1 MLRTEFRRWFA
12 IPSNRVLLIVILLA
26 CIVHLGVRMCAIGN
40 HGFDL
45 DEAATWSLT
54 RSLKNVIP
62 LAITDCHPPLY
73 WILQTLWTGFFGTSE
88 AAFRSLSMG
97 FSLLSFLLLAV
108 CVGDAQASN
117 KTWATLAVASVF
129 CLLPYE
135 IHFSRYARN
144 YTMLVFFCSL
154 FSYLFFRLVVFGE
167 RRYFPY
173 AALVGILAVYTNNV
187 ALMYLVAAVA
197 AGLLAKPSRA
207 NLLVAAKLGLIL
219 AVGWIPWAI
228 VMPIQIVHS
237 MAAVQMFK
245 QSSLW
250 SIVEV
255 PIGKFLAVL
264 NPHPSGLD
272 GPDYGELY
280 GSLIAMPEDL
290 LGWLGLSL
298 AILAF
303 GAILIN
309 LRKMIRN
316 DSIRPFLFQIV
327 IMFIFMAVNP
337 MPVFSQ
343 KTVYQFVFP
352 AVLLL
357 GYSLSELAQTK
368 AKLLS
373 IVFLVSFVA
382 VSLGGFPHQNRGTD
396 WKNLCN
402 QIGQAW
408 EKARSPAL
416 LISPSNE
423 VLSLEYCISRGYC
436 RLLNPVW
443 VSLNLVVTLMP
454 PFDKQLK
461 LNMVTEGN
469 QSGWSLDEKQLA
481 SVVARIQGAEP
492 GATDIFYIREGR
504 GNLSLEWLN
513 KEMGA
518 WTTSRRRF
526 GAMALYHIERKT
538 SEARTTD

>member
-1 MLRTEFRRWFA
+1 MLRTEFGRWFA
-12 IPSNRVLLIVILLA
+12 IPSNRVFLVVVLLA
-26 CIVHLGVRMCAIGN
+26 CIVHLGVRFCAIGA

-73 WILQTLWTGFFGTSE
+73 WISQTLWTGLFGTGE
-88 AAFRSLSMG
+88 AAFRSLSTA
-97 FSLLSFLLLAV
+97 FSLFSLLLLAV
-108 CVGDAQASN
+108 CVSHAQPSN

-154 FSYLFFRLVVFGE
+154 FSYLFFRLVVSGE
-167 RRYFPY
+167 RRCFPY
-173 AALVGILAVYTNNV
+173 VALVGILAVYTNNV
-187 ALMYLVAAVA
+187 ALMCLAAGVA
-197 AGLLAKPSRA
+197 AGLLAKPTRA
-207 NLLVAAKLGLIL
+207 NLLVTAKLGLIL

-250 SIVEV
+250 SITQAPV
-255 PIGKFLAVL
+255 GKFLAVL

-272 GPDYGELY
+272 GPDFGELY
-280 GSLIAMPEDL
+280 GSLIARPEGL
-290 LGWLGLSL
+290 LDWLGLSL
-298 AILAF
+298 AIAAF
-303 GAILIN
+303 GIILIN

-316 DSIRPFLFQIV
+316 DSIRPFFFQIV
-327 IMFIFMAVNP
+327 IMFIFMAANP

-343 KTVYQFVFP
+343 KTIYLFVFP
-352 AVLLL
+352 AALLL
-357 GYSLSELAQTK
+357 GYSLSELMQTK
-368 AKLLS
+368 AKLIS
-373 IVFLVSFVA
+373 IAFLACFIA

-396 WKNLCN
+396 WKYLCKHVS
-402 QIGQAW
+402 QAW

-423 VLSLEYCISRGYC
+423 VLSFEYLCLQ
-436 RLLNPVW
+436 RLLQAP
-443 VSLNLVVTLMP
+443 
-454 PFDKQLK
+454 
-461 LNMVTEGN
+461 
-469 QSGWSLDEKQLA
+469 
-481 SVVARIQGAEP
+481 
-492 GATDIFYIREGR
+492 
-504 GNLSLEWLN
+504 
-513 KEMGA
+513 
-518 WTTSRRRF
+518 
-526 GAMALYHIERKT
+526 
-538 SEARTTD
+538 